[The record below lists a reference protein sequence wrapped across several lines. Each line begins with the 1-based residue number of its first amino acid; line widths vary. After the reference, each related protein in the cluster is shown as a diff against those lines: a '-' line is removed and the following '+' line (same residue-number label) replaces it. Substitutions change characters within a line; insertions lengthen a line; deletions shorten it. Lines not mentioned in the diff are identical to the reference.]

1 MEPLVFLIAITITFG
16 TPVILVTVILYYR
29 MRKTRLLHETIAKLV
44 EKGQPIPEALLSP
57 KAAQQRKP
65 SDLRTGVILI
75 AVGLGLSIFFYAL
88 TDRSDANVWAIG
100 VIPLLI
106 GLGYVVAW
114 KLEAKKQND
123 APAK

>member
-1 MEPLVFLIAITITFG
+1 MNLVPFFGLIFTFC
-16 TPVILVTVILYYR
+16 TPIILVAMILFYR

-57 KAAQQRKP
+57 KSAQQSKS
-65 SDLRTGVILI
+65 SDLRTGIILI

-88 TDRSDANVWAIG
+88 TDRNDANVWAIG
-100 VIPLLI
+100 IIPLMI
-106 GLGYVVAW
+106 GVGYVVAW
-114 KLEAKKQND
+114 KLEPEKRND